1 MATKE
6 QVQLQ
11 TEPRT
16 ALGKHARALRR
27 EGKVPARIYGH
38 GDSVPVQVEERT
50 FERLRET
57 HQTSGVIYLALGEG
71 QPAETVLVRHI
82 EHEPRSGKILHID
95 FFRVRMNERIRGR
108 VPLRLVGESPAAKL
122 NGGSVLTLLEAL
134 EIESLPD
141 DIPTAADVDATKLVN
156 TDDVIHAG
164 DIIMPSGVTLV
175 TDAAEPVAKVQLLR
189 GAEATPTPAVAAPA
203 AAEGQAAS

>member
-6 QVQLQ
+6 QVRLQ

-16 ALGKHARALRR
+16 ALGHHARVLRR

-38 GDSVPVQVEERT
+38 GDSVPVQIDERT
-50 FERLRET
+50 FTRLRET

-71 QPAETVLVRHI
+71 KAPETVLVRHI

-95 FFRVRMNERIRGR
+95 FFRVRMNELIRGR

-122 NGGSVLTLLEAL
+122 NGGSVIALLEAL

-141 DIPTAADVDATKLVN
+141 DIPTAADVDVTKLIN
-156 TDDVIHAG
+156 ADDVIHAG
-164 DIIMPSGVTLV
+164 DINLPSGVTLV
-175 TDAAEPVAKVQLLR
+175 TDASEPIAKVQMLR
-189 GAEATPTPAVAAPA
+189 GAEATPVPAPTPT
-203 AAEGQAAS
+203 EEQAAS

>member
-1 MATKE
+1 MTTKE
-6 QVQLQ
+6 RVQLHA
-11 TEPRT
+11 EPRT

-27 EGKVPARIYGH
+27 TGQLPARIYGN
-38 GDSVPVQVEERT
+38 GASVPVQLDERT

-57 HQTSGVIYLALGEG
+57 HQTSGVIYLDLGE
-71 QPAETVLVRHI
+71 QAETVLVRHI

-122 NGGSVLTLLEAL
+122 NGGSVLTLMEAL

-141 DIPTAADVDATKLVN
+141 DLPSAADVDATKLVN

-164 DIIMPSGVTLV
+164 DISLPSGVTLV
-175 TDAAEPVAKVQLLR
+175 TDASEPVAKVQMLR
-189 GAEATPTPAVAAPA
+189 GAEAEPAAPA
-203 AAEGQAAS
+203 AAPPEAPSAS